1 MNPVLFGILAV
12 LLIASALGVVLSAS
26 PIRSA
31 LSLIMAL
38 FFIAVE
44 FLFLDAQL
52 VAVLQIVVYA
62 GAIMVLFLFVIMLL
76 NLQHDPQAM
85 ARLPV
90 RIAAACLGGLFLLA
104 ALHFFITPGISA
116 GAGINGAVPAAF
128 GSTESL
134 AEMLFT
140 RFLFAFEITS
150 LLLLV
155 AIIGA
160 VVLAKKNLT

>member
-1 MNPVLFGILAV
+1 MSPLLFCILGAV
-12 LLIASALGVVLSAS
+12 LIASAFGVVLSTS

-31 LSLIMAL
+31 LSLIVTL

-52 VAVLQIVVYA
+52 VAALQIVVYA

-76 NLQHDPQAM
+76 NLQDDPQAL
-85 ARLPV
+85 AKLPL
-90 RIAAACLGGLFLLA
+90 RAAGGCLGGLFLLA
-104 ALHFFITPGISA
+104 ALHFFVKPGV
-116 GAGINGAVPAAF
+116 GAGTGINTAVPDTF
-128 GSTESL
+128 GSTETL
-134 AEMLFT
+134 GEMLFT
-140 RFLFAFEITS
+140 HYLFAFEITS
-150 LLLLV
+150 VLLLV